1 MSRPAMS
8 PVALTRMP
16 LPARRPSL
24 TFAADWQGHAL
35 AVTVGF
41 DPDTARA
48 REVFANTA
56 NGGAMQASLAD
67 ACVIISV
74 ALQHGIAPQ
83 ALAKSLGHVPDLLRG
98 AGACA
103 PASPVGTVIAV
114 LLGAQT
120 LEVQSAGGPA

>member
-1 MSRPAMS
+1 MSRPAMN
-8 PVALTRMP
+8 PLGLTRMP

-41 DPDTARA
+41 DPEPARE
-48 REVFANTA
+48 REVFANTER
-56 NGGAMQASLAD
+56 GGDMQASLAD

-74 ALQHGIAPQ
+74 ALQHGVAPQ

-120 LEVQSAGGPA
+120 LGAPSSEGPA

>member
-1 MSRPAMS
+1 MSIPAMN
-8 PVALTRMP
+8 PLGLTRMP

-35 AVTVGF
+35 VVTVGF

-48 REVFANTA
+48 REVFANTER
-56 NGGAMQASLAD
+56 GGDMQASLAD

-74 ALQHGIAPQ
+74 ALQHGVAPQ

-98 AGACA
+98 AGASA

-114 LLGAQT
+114 LLGVPSS
-120 LEVQSAGGPA
+120 EGPA